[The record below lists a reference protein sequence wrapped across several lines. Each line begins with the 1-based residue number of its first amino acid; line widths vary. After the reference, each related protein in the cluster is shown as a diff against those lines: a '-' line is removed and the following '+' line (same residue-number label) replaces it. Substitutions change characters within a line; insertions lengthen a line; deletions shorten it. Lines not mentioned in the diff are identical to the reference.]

1 MEASE
6 GPNVILSTENLTKRF
21 GGLRAVNGVSIKVGR
36 RSVTMI
42 MGPNGSGKTTLINV
56 CSGILKPDE
65 GKVFFEGREITGW
78 PPHRVYKL
86 GFIRTFQIPAPFQKL
101 SVLENVLVSMGNR
114 GENPLIAP
122 TRPIW
127 IKEEEENVR
136 KALAILRRVGLE
148 DLWDREAYK
157 LGGGQLKMLEV
168 ARALASGAKLIALD
182 EPIGGVDPSYA
193 NEILSYLDNLRR
205 DLDITL
211 LLIEHRIDIALPF
224 ADYVYVMDRGSVIS
238 QGSPEEVSNDPK
250 VIEVYLG

>member
-1 MEASE
+1 MGADRESNA
-6 GPNVILSTENLTKRF
+6 LLLTENLTKKF
-21 GGLRAVNGVSIKVGR
+21 GGLYAVNGVSIKARR
-36 RSVTMI
+36 RSITMI

-65 GKVFFEGREITGW
+65 GKVLFDGREITGW
-78 PPHRVYKL
+78 PPHKIYRL
-86 GFIRTFQIPAPFQKL
+86 GFIRTFQIPAPFLKL
-101 SVLENVLVSMGNR
+101 SVLENVLVSMRNS
-114 GENPLIAP
+114 GENPLKSPI
-122 TRPIW
+122 RPIW
-127 IKEEEENVR
+127 IREEEENVR
-136 KALAILRRVGLE
+136 KAFSILKRVGLE

-205 DLDITL
+205 DLDVTL

-224 ADYVYVMDRGSVIS
+224 ADYVYVMDRGRIIS

-250 VIEVYLG
+250 VVEVYLG

>member
-1 MEASE
+1 MGANRKSSA
-6 GPNVILSTENLTKRF
+6 LLLTENLTKKF
-21 GGLRAVNGVSIKVGR
+21 GGLYAVNGVSIKVRR
-36 RSVTMI
+36 RSITMI

-65 GKVFFEGREITGW
+65 GKVLFDGREITGW
-78 PPHRVYKL
+78 PPHRIYRL
-86 GFIRTFQIPAPFQKL
+86 GFIRTFQIPAPFLKL
-101 SVLENVLVSMGNR
+101 GVLENVLVSMRNS
-114 GENPLIAP
+114 GENPLKSPI
-122 TRPIW
+122 RPIW
-127 IKEEEENVR
+127 IREEEENVR
-136 KALAILRRVGLE
+136 KAFSILKRVGLE

-205 DLDITL
+205 DLDVTL

-224 ADYVYVMDRGSVIS
+224 ADYVYVMDRGRIIS

-250 VIEVYLG
+250 VVEVYLG

>member
-1 MEASE
+1 MEADRE
-6 GPNVILSTENLTKRF
+6 FNALLLTENLTKKF
-21 GGLRAVNGVSIKVGR
+21 GGLYAVNRVSIKVRR
-36 RSVTMI
+36 RSITMI

-65 GKVFFEGREITGW
+65 GKVLFDGREITGW
-78 PPHRVYKL
+78 PPHRIYKL
-86 GFIRTFQIPAPFQKL
+86 GFIRTFQIPAPFLKL
-101 SVLENVLVSMGNR
+101 SVLENVLVGMRSS
-114 GENPLIAP
+114 GENPLKSPI
-122 TRPIW
+122 RPIW
-127 IKEEEENVR
+127 IREEEENLR
-136 KALAILRRVGLE
+136 KAFSILKRVGLE

-224 ADYVYVMDRGSVIS
+224 ADYVYVMDRGRVIS